1 MTTPYTIKDFNMK
14 GLIRLMRV
22 INNVSSIHITQFLD
36 RIFKFK
42 WITIISIIMIL
53 HKNVHLVLHV
63 EYKTLQ

>member
-1 MTTPYTIKDFNMK
+1 MK